1 MLFSK
6 VQQLRKEKLYN
17 QAILTLL
24 EACCNGTYQNYQIT
38 TGPHLNKIAV
48 LPVSENVHYLLAA
61 FQNNLSIKQMHD
73 SKCKEEKTIEFP
85 STLTSISAFTDRKGI
100 ASAFVGSESGQVWQV
115 MADQED
121 QSPILIEEQQT
132 ANLSSPIHSFAT
144 YNHQLLYSPL
154 GDPSIHCY
162 DPLTGNRVL
171 LNTHHYGNVAQI
183 YCFTDRDE
191 DYRSLGYTDQEKK
204 VPLLSLYTMKEQF
217 LRGVEEIEGSVTT
230 LQAVYL
236 KSGEPL
242 ILAGTEKST
251 IFAVDC
257 HGTVI
262 WKHKT
267 DGPVNC
273 MAVSYRPGTN
283 EPYMFAGDE
292 GGTLYL
298 LDCHGAIKWKKVF
311 NAAVKDCALLTIS
324 KSHYPHILVGLADS
338 TIHSFCRSPAKDLAP
353 LLSEV
358 LSDIIQ
364 EEEIT
369 EESLFHQFTKSDY
382 QTIRDFGEIKTFG
395 FQNTAAL
402 LILQFTHLGRPLEE
416 IIELVMPYGP
426 TPQGLARLAEFRLN
440 YENRSSEY
448 DTNLKRRFENLYQRG
463 DLKDA
468 FLTGCHLAY
477 QSYDIHWTTQLSHP
491 ADYLIP
497 IDSNRFFAIAEK
509 NITLIDRLMPSK
521 DIHTSLPSKIVA
533 CFDIKKQKTSAHDPS
548 FVAFTKDFRL
558 HYYSLPLQKKTTITL
573 MAPEPGNIEIR
584 EKSVALSDNL
594 FTFSTTDKKTYIY
607 SLSPKRTSPF
617 RQFSTTDN
625 TRAATFSIQQDEERI
640 VLGTSM
646 GKLMVY
652 RVNGEG
658 GDGASGGAATPLWTG
673 DIEGMVECI
682 VSTGTS
688 QGKTIIIVGSS
699 SGAAKVF
706 DFEGNLLWEFRTIT
720 EILQPGR
727 GLRTI
732 IPVGGQDSTPLFFFL
747 LAGEHIYVLNEEG
760 KLTKF
765 FKLPDIAQKLHLVE
779 WSKAD
784 RPSFLVLF
792 TNTILNHTTYYLKN
806 PLSRELD
813 TLYLT
818 LTKSSAEEKFVLELI
833 ETKNPHLQ
841 AFAFQQITHL
851 LPSSTS
857 LQDVLFSFMKHLH
870 QQDST
875 LRRVIIKGLETL
887 LIKNWDVTLLL
898 DNIDFDD
905 LYQFSGMMSL
915 LHKVGESSAVNRENV
930 IDFLKSVYSLTK
942 REANHIAILQLL
954 EKLLKENPSGIA
966 QFLFDITPF
975 ENTHWVSQEIG
986 IILGRTLGKNYA
998 ENFNVLTK
1006 CFYVS
1011 SLQELK
1017 ALSREIKENLPF
1029 YQNKFTENGIKA
1041 LTLFAGIDW
1050 DEKERMDDPFRTEL
1064 TELKKFLNA
1073 QSHTIATAL
1082 FHKWERILSNVST
1095 AEIKLGD
1102 LSVQA
1107 WHKVESLNSHVR
1119 HSIVEGCFSG
1129 LESFSLLL
1137 KEQCNDPEIVAGI
1150 MGSISQLPMVRRTLK
1165 DYFEGCVDQDIRL
1178 KDVFFLE
1185 YKNIFKALDEI
1196 EKLCAKFS
1204 TLLSDSS
1211 FREHFSHAIPKK
1223 TRLIQRENLAR
1234 IDLAVKML
1242 KTDIRTIL
1250 EKLLENISIK
1260 HALKRANIAVNLNL
1274 KGMDSSQFRIL
1285 AREHELLNA
1294 FYELINNVLK
1304 HAFPGSF
1311 GNRPRELTISA
1322 DCHPGKNLYLT
1333 INLTDNGIG
1342 MTPHELSRI
1351 RDISFTRGG
1360 TGEGM
1365 ERVTQLIRHNLGK
1378 VTYRSIKGEGTTV
1391 SVSLPLKIR
1400 KENEE

>member
-1 MLFSK
+1 MLFTK

-24 EACCNGTYQNYQIT
+24 EACCNGTYQNYKLT

-48 LPVSENVHYLLAA
+48 LPVSENLHYVLAA
-61 FQNNLSIKQMHD
+61 FQNNLSIKHMRTT
-73 SKCKEEKTIEFP
+73 KCNEETTIEFP
-85 STLTSISAFTDRKGI
+85 STLTSIAAFTDRKGI
-100 ASAFVGSESGQVWQV
+100 ASALVGSESGQVWQI
-115 MADQED
+115 MLDQED
-121 QSPILIEEQQT
+121 QSLILIDEQQT
-132 ANLSSPIHSFAT
+132 TNRCSPIHSFAT

-154 GDPSIHCY
+154 GDPTIHCY
-162 DPLTGNRVL
+162 DLLTGSRTL
-171 LNTHHYGNVAQI
+171 FNTNNYSNVAQI
-183 YCFTDRDE
+183 HYFTDREE
-191 DYRSLGYTDQEKK
+191 DYCSLGYTDQEKE
-204 VPLLSLYTMKEQF
+204 VPLLSLYTTKEQF

-236 KSGEPL
+236 QSGEPL

-262 WKHKT
+262 WKYKT
-267 DGPVNC
+267 DGPINC

-283 EPYMFAGDE
+283 EPYIFAGDE

-298 LDCHGAIKWKKVF
+298 LDCHGAMKWKKVF
-311 NAAVKDCALLTIS
+311 NTAVKDCALLTIS
-324 KSHYPHILVGLADS
+324 KSHYPHILIGLADS
-338 TIHSFCRSPAKDLAP
+338 TIYSFCRSPAEDLSP
-353 LLSEV
+353 LLSEL

-364 EEEIT
+364 EEEST

-395 FQNTAAL
+395 FQNTPAL

-416 IIELVMPYGP
+416 IIELVMPYRP
-426 TPQGLARLAEFRLN
+426 TPQSLARLAEFRLN
-440 YENRSSEY
+440 YENRRSEQ

-477 QSYDIHWTTQLSHP
+477 QSYDIHWITQLSHP

-497 IDSNRFFAIAEK
+497 IDSNRFFAIAEQ

-521 DIHTSLPSKIVA
+521 DIYISLPSKIVA
-533 CFDIKKQKTSAHDPS
+533 CFDIKKQKASALDPT
-548 FVAFTKDFRL
+548 FLAFTKDLTL
-558 HYYSLPLQKKTTITL
+558 HYYSLPLQEKTTIAL
-573 MAPEPGNIEIR
+573 KAPETGNTEIR

-607 SLSPKRTSPF
+607 SLSPKRTNPI

-625 TRAATFSIQQDEERI
+625 TRAATFSIQQDEARI

-646 GKLMVY
+646 GKLLVY
-652 RVNGEG
+652 RANGERG
-658 GDGASGGAATPLWTG
+658 NGASDGAATPLWTG
-673 DIEGMVECI
+673 EIEGMVECI
-682 VSTGTS
+682 VSARTS
-688 QGKTIIIVGSS
+688 QGITIIIVGSS
-699 SGAAKVF
+699 SGAAKAF

-720 EILQPGR
+720 ENLQAGR

-732 IPVGGQDSTPLFFFL
+732 IPVGGQDSTPLYCFL

-765 FKLPDIAQKLHLVE
+765 FKLPDIAQQLLLVGGSE
-779 WSKAD
+779 VD
-784 RPSFLVLF
+784 QPSFLVLF
-792 TNTILNHTTYYLKN
+792 TSTILNHTTYYLKN

-813 TLYLT
+813 RLYPSLT
-818 LTKSSAEEKFVLELI
+818 TSSGEEKFVLELI
-833 ETKNPHLQ
+833 ESKNPPLQ
-841 AFAFQQITHL
+841 AFAFQKITHL
-851 LPSSTS
+851 LPSSTL

-875 LRRVIIKGLETL
+875 LRRVIIKGLEKL
-887 LIKNWDVTLLL
+887 LIKNWDPTLLL

-915 LHKVGESSAVNRENV
+915 LHKVGETSDVNRENV
-930 IDFLKSVYSLTK
+930 IDFLKSVYALTT

-954 EKLLKENPSGIA
+954 EKLLKETPSGIA

-975 ENTHWVSQEIG
+975 ENSHWVSQEIG

-1017 ALSREIKENLPF
+1017 ALSEEIKDNLPF
-1029 YQNKFTENGIKA
+1029 YQPKFTENGIKA
-1041 LTLFAGIDW
+1041 LTLFASIDW

-1064 TELKKFLNA
+1064 QELKKFLNE

-1082 FHKWERILSNVST
+1082 FRKWERILCNVST

-1102 LSVQA
+1102 LSVEA

-1137 KEQCNDPEIVAGI
+1137 KEQYNDPEIVAGI
-1150 MGSISQLPMVRRTLK
+1150 RGGISQLSMVRRTLK
-1165 DYFEGCVDQDIRL
+1165 DYFEGCIDQDIRL

-1185 YKNIFKALDEI
+1185 YKNIFKEMDEI
-1196 EKLCAKFS
+1196 EKLCAQFS
-1204 TLLSDSS
+1204 TMLSDSS
-1211 FREHFSHAIPKK
+1211 FREHFFHTIPKM
-1223 TRLIQRENLAR
+1223 TRVVQRENLAR
-1234 IDLAVKML
+1234 IDLEVKML
-1242 KTDIRTIL
+1242 KTDIRSIL

-1285 AREHELLNA
+1285 AREHQLLNA
-1294 FYELINNVLK
+1294 FYELINNVIK
-1304 HAFPGSF
+1304 HAFPGTF
-1311 GNRPRELTISA
+1311 GDRPRKLTISA
-1322 DCHPGKNLYLT
+1322 ECHSWENLFLT

-1342 MTPHELSRI
+1342 MTSHELSRI

-1360 TGEGM
+1360 TGEGI
-1365 ERVTQLIRHNLGK
+1365 ERVVQLIKHNLGL
-1378 VTYRSIKGEGTTV
+1378 VTYRSTKGEGTTV

>member
-1 MLFSK
+1 
-6 VQQLRKEKLYN
+6 
-17 QAILTLL
+17 
-24 EACCNGTYQNYQIT
+24 
-38 TGPHLNKIAV
+38 
-48 LPVSENVHYLLAA
+48 
-61 FQNNLSIKQMHD
+61 
-73 SKCKEEKTIEFP
+73 
-85 STLTSISAFTDRKGI
+85 
-100 ASAFVGSESGQVWQV
+100 
-115 MADQED
+115 
-121 QSPILIEEQQT
+121 
-132 ANLSSPIHSFAT
+132 
-144 YNHQLLYSPL
+144 L

-162 DPLTGNRVL
+162 DPQTGSRSL
-171 LNTHHYGNVAQI
+171 QNTNDYGNVAQI
-183 YCFTDRDE
+183 HYFTDRE
-191 DYRSLGYTDQEKK
+191 EEYCVLGYTDQEKT

-217 LRGVEEIEGSVTT
+217 QRGVEEIEGSITT
-230 LQAVYL
+230 LQVVYL
-236 KSGEPL
+236 QSGEPL

-257 HGTVI
+257 QGTVK

-267 DGPVNC
+267 DGPINC

-283 EPYMFAGDE
+283 EPYMFAGAE

-298 LDCHGAIKWKKVF
+298 LDCHGATKWKKVF
-311 NAAVKDCALLTIS
+311 NTAVKDCALLTIS

-338 TIHSFCRSPAKDLAP
+338 TIHSFCRSPAEDLSP

-358 LSDIIQ
+358 LSDIAK
-364 EEEIT
+364 EEEIPG
-369 EESLFHQFTKSDY
+369 ESLFDQFTKSDY

-395 FQNTAAL
+395 FQNTPAL

-426 TPQGLARLAEFRLN
+426 TPQSLARLAEFRLN
-440 YENRSSEY
+440 YENRTSEY
-448 DTNLKRRFENLYQRG
+448 DSNLKRRFENLYQRG

-477 QSYDIHWTTQLSHP
+477 QSYDIHWSTQLSHS

-497 IDSNRFFAIAEK
+497 IDSNRFLAIAEQ

-521 DIHTSLPSKIVA
+521 DIHTTLPSKIVA
-533 CFDIKKQKTSAHDPS
+533 CFDIKKQETSGHNS
-548 FVAFTKDFRL
+548 TMVAFTRDLTL
-558 HYYSLPLQKKTTITL
+558 HYYSLPLQEITTITL
-573 MAPEPGNIEIR
+573 KAPEAENIEIR
-584 EKSVALSDNL
+584 EKSVALSDNF
-594 FTFSTTDKKTYIY
+594 FTFSTTDKTTYIY
-607 SLSPKRTSPF
+607 TLSPKRTNPIQ
-617 RQFSTTDN
+617 QFSTTHH
-625 TRAATFSIQQDEERI
+625 TRAATFCIQQDEVRI

-646 GKLMVY
+646 GKLPVY
-652 RVNGEG
+652 RVNGG
-658 GDGASGGAATPLWTG
+658 GDGVPDGAITPLWTG
-673 DIEGMVECI
+673 DIEGMVECM
-682 VSTGTS
+682 VSARTS
-688 QGKTIIIVGSS
+688 QGKTIIIAGSS

-720 EILQPGR
+720 ENLQAGR

-732 IPVGGQDSTPLFFFL
+732 IPVGGQGSTPLYFFL

-765 FKLPDIAQKLHLVE
+765 FKLPDIAQKLYLLECSEV
-779 WSKAD
+779 D
-784 RPSFLVLF
+784 QPSFLVLF
-792 TNTILNHTTYYLKN
+792 TSNILNHTTYYLKN
-806 PLSRELD
+806 PLSREFEI
-813 TLYLT
+813 LYPSLS
-818 LTKSSAEEKFVLELI
+818 KSGGEEKFVLELI
-833 ETKNPHLQ
+833 ESKNPHLQ
-841 AFAFQQITHL
+841 AFGFQQITHL
-851 LPSSTS
+851 LPSCTS
-857 LQDVLFSFMKHLH
+857 LQEVLFSFMKHLH

-875 LRRVIIKGLETL
+875 LRRVIIKGLENL
-887 LIKNWDVTLLL
+887 LIKNWDATLLL

-915 LHKVGESSAVNRENV
+915 LHKIGESSDVNRENV
-930 IDFLKSVYSLTK
+930 IDFLKSVYSITK

-954 EKLLKENPSGIA
+954 EALLKENPPGIA

-986 IILGRTLGKNYA
+986 IILGRTLGENYA
-998 ENFNVLTK
+998 ENFNLLTK

-1017 ALSREIKENLPF
+1017 SLSREIQNNLPF
-1029 YQNKFTENGIKA
+1029 YQNKFTENGLKA

-1050 DEKERMDDPFRTEL
+1050 DEKERMDDPFKTEL
-1064 TELKKFLNA
+1064 LELNQILNK

-1082 FHKWERILSNVST
+1082 FHKWERILKNVST
-1095 AEIKLGD
+1095 AEIKLSD

-1137 KEQCNDPEIVAGI
+1137 KEQYNDPEIVAGI
-1150 MGSISQLPMVRRTLK
+1150 RGSISQLPMVRKTLK
-1165 DYFEGCVDQDIRL
+1165 DYFDGYTDQDIRL

-1185 YKNIFKALDEI
+1185 YKNIFKELDEI
-1196 EKLCAKFS
+1196 ERLCAQFR
-1204 TLLSDSS
+1204 TMLSDSS
-1211 FREHFSHAIPKK
+1211 FRNHFFQTIPKK
-1223 TRLIQRENLAR
+1223 TRVIQRENLAR

-1250 EKLLENISIK
+1250 EKLFENVSIK
-1260 HALKRANIAVNLNL
+1260 HALKRAHIKVNLSL
-1274 KGMDSSQFRIL
+1274 EGMDSSQFRIL

-1294 FYELINNVLK
+1294 FYELINNVIK
-1304 HAFPGSF
+1304 HAFSGTFSD
-1311 GNRPRELTISA
+1311 RPRELTISA
-1322 DCHPGKNLYLT
+1322 ECHSRENLYLT
-1333 INLTDNGIG
+1333 IYLADNGIG

-1365 ERVTQLIRHNLGK
+1365 ERVVQLIEHNLGK
-1378 VTYRSIKGEGTTV
+1378 VTYRSKKGEGTKV

-1400 KENEE
+1400 KEHEE